1 MMKHSSS
8 EGHDIP
14 AGLKSALPSGDKEV
28 SQQQNRAGNLGQGS
42 GGHSGL
48 KHYLLPM
55 GSTPTR
61 VAIPTR
67 CLPTSSSP
75 FPCWIWRFSPGCAL
89 P

>member
-48 KHYLLPM
+48 
-55 GSTPTR
+55 
-61 VAIPTR
+61 
-67 CLPTSSSP
+67 
-75 FPCWIWRFSPGCAL
+75 
-89 P
+89 